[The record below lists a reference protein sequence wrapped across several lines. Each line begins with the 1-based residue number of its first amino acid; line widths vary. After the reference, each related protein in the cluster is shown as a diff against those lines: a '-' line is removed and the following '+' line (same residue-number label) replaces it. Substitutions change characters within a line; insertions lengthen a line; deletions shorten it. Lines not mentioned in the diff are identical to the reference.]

1 MIKKEDDLFIQSLQ
15 QPCIE
20 SRLQEVLDINA
31 NTWNNLKLKGI
42 IPIRGTVGEFLVKAF
57 KHYREQHEV
66 ALAKV
71 QLKQDETKSSKKSR
85 LSDTESG
92 LPKIQEAAIIQKIKL
107 DRAREEQIH
116 IINLKERSAVL
127 DKNEL
132 LLLCEPVF
140 NNIANIL
147 RSAGES
153 DPALQPIVDKCF
165 SSLYTAAERILESC
179 EQDSENFVKEMLNK
193 RVDLTEILENYDNVK

>member
-1 MIKKEDDLFIQSLQ
+1 MIKKEDDLFLQSLQ

-31 NTWNNLKLKGI
+31 NTWNRLKMSGI
-42 IPIRGTVGEFLVKAF
+42 IPIRGTIGEFLVKTF

-71 QLKQDETKSSKKSR
+71 VLKQEEVKTVKRGKV
-85 LSDTESG
+85 SDTESG
-92 LPKIQEAAIIQKIKL
+92 LPKIQEAAIIQKIKI
-107 DRAREEQIH
+107 DKAREEQIH

-127 DKNEL
+127 DKAEL

-153 DPALQPIVDKCF
+153 DPAMQPIVDKCF
-165 SSLYTAAERILESC
+165 SSLYTVAERILNSC
-179 EQDSENFVKEMLNK
+179 DQDSENFVKEMLN
-193 RVDLTEILENYDNVK
+193 RTVDLTEILENYDKSN